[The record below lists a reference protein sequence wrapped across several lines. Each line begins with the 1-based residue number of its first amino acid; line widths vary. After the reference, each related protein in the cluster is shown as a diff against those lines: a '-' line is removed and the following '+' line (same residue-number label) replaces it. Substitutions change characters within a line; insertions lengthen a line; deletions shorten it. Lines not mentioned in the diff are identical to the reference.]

1 MPVFHVSETIV
12 IAAPLAKVR
21 ATILD
26 AKQWG
31 PWSPWVVAEPDC
43 AMTYDTDGAS
53 YGWEGKIMGSGRME
67 LAAQRDDGLDYNL
80 TFLKPFK
87 SHNKSSFHFETVPE
101 GTRVTWR
108 MEGSLPFFMF
118 FLKKMLAAFVGAD
131 FRRGLARMKDYI
143 EAGSVPSKLAFA
155 GVGEGLRTPY
165 IGITAR
171 SPIAAIG
178 PAISAQF
185 ESLAT
190 WMKAHD
196 VAAAG
201 APLTIYHKF
210 HIVAQETDYTA
221 AIPVASVPASLPPE
235 FTSGTLDVPR
245 SYKIV
250 HTGVYRHLASAWA
263 AAMMHQNAKQFR
275 PNKGLPGF
283 ERYLTDPSAVADA
296 AAVVEV
302 HLPAV

>member
-1 MPVFHVSETIV
+1 MPTFHVSESLV
-12 IAAPLAKVR
+12 IDAPLAKIR

-43 AMTYDTDGAS
+43 AMTYDADGAS
-53 YGWEGKIMGSGRME
+53 YGWDGKIMGSGRME

-87 SHNKSSFHFETVPE
+87 SHNKSSFDFSAATG
-101 GTRVTWR
+101 GTKVTWR

-118 FLKKMLAAFVGAD
+118 FLKKMMSAWVGAD

-143 EAGSVPSKLAFA
+143 EAGAVPSKLTFA

-165 IGITAR
+165 IGIKAR
-171 SPIAAIG
+171 ASIATIG
-178 PAISAQF
+178 PAMTSQF
-185 ESLAT
+185 AT
-190 WMKAHD
+190 LGAWMKAHD
-196 VAAAG
+196 VAATG
-201 APLTIYHKF
+201 APLSIYHKF
-210 HIVAQETDYTA
+210 YIVAQETDYTA

-245 SYKIV
+245 TYKLV
-250 HTGVYRHLASAWA
+250 HTGAYRHLASAWA
-263 AAMMHQNAKQFR
+263 AGMMHQNAKQFR
-275 PNKGLPGF
+275 ANKNSPAF
-283 ERYLTDPSAVADA
+283 ERYVTDPSATADA
-296 AAVVEV
+296 AAVAEV
-302 HLPAV
+302 HLPAM